1 MEASNAEFD
10 IFSPMIDELAQT
22 YAHYVALRREFSL
35 WVEQSM
41 RRDGPDKNHGGED
54 EANFA
59 LAFFPH
65 YLVSGDERTA
75 VRFRSLANDLKAWVS
90 TECLHGY
97 EAEAEAHH
105 GTEPFLLFLPRYLGL
120 FPDDREAAALLDDA
134 AHHIGNWIEG
144 VPAWYDWTRDIFLSY
159 WIGTR
164 TVGGAHGDR
173 ELAEHFRFLHIALAA
188 WRVTGEARYR
198 DWALRYGRKRA
209 ERLLATDGRMPVL
222 WDLDGRGLQPE
233 DLRTR
238 AERGMAANNHH
249 IDDDP
254 LAGVENLL
262 ASGAVYALGDL
273 FLLEGDDIFRRAA
286 KRIVEPLIGEL
297 LDPYAD
303 PAAAAL
309 SYYRWTFADS
319 SLDDAMCAVLA
330 RQPVEPETP
339 WAMVFPPGAEAS
351 RAGGGQ
357 TQRHDLLGPLGGR
370 WLGAALARAEHR
382 SIDARISIDRRADHG
397 PAGAGGSGGQIRNGR
412 RVLRGGREHADMGG
426 AICSVAAGHG
436 RNWGCGAVTGCYGP
450 LLMGTREV
458 QGAVVPLV
466 EWAEDHLPEQIL
478 ALLQPPV
485 SGPGTALFYNGG
497 EVRQALEWRMA
508 GAADWQRVELAPGEV
523 REYPLEEY
531 SCACTPTC

>member
-1 MEASNAEFD
+1 
-10 IFSPMIDELAQT
+10 MIDELAQT
-22 YAHYVALRREFSL
+22 YAHYVALRRELSL
-35 WVEQSM
+35 WVEQSI
-41 RRDGPDKNHGGED
+41 RRDGPDKNQGGED

-65 YLVSGDERTA
+65 YLVSGDERIA
-75 VRFRSLANDLKAWVS
+75 VRFRALANDLKAWVRA
-90 TECLHGY
+90 ECLHGY
-97 EAEAEAHH
+97 EPEAEAHH

-120 FPDDREAAALLDDA
+120 FPDDREAAALLEDV

-144 VPAWYDWTRDIFLSY
+144 VPAWYDWTRDVFLSY

-209 ERLLATDGRMPVL
+209 ERLLAADGRMPVL

-233 DLRTR
+233 DLQTR

-249 IDDDP
+249 IAGDP
-254 LAGVENLL
+254 LAGIENLL

-286 KRIVEPLIGEL
+286 KDIVEPLIGEL

-309 SYYRWTFADS
+309 SYYRRTFADS

-330 RQPVEPETP
+330 RQPWPSRVGSTVGDGLCPR
-339 WAMVFPPGAEAS
+339 AEAS
-351 RAGGGQ
+351 RAGSGQ

-370 WLGAALARAEHR
+370 WLGAALARAEHGGVGAGV
-382 SIDARISIDRRADHG
+382 SIDGRVDHG
-397 PAGAGGSGGQIRNGR
+397 PAGAGGGGGQIRHGPAGVARWARARRYGR
-412 RVLRGGREHADMGG
+412 GDLLGGRGARAQLGLRGGDGLLWAIVDGHMRSTGRGG
-426 AICSVAAGHG
+426 AAGRVG
-436 RNWGCGAVTGCYGP
+436 RRPSARADP
-450 LLMGTREV
+450 SPF
-458 QGAVVPLV
+458 A
-466 EWAEDHLPEQIL
+466 
-478 ALLQPPV
+478 
-485 SGPGTALFYNGG
+485 TAG
-497 EVRQALEWRMA
+497 Q
-508 GAADWQRVELAPGEV
+508 
-523 REYPLEEY
+523 
-531 SCACTPTC
+531 

>member
-1 MEASNAEFD
+1 
-10 IFSPMIDELAQT
+10 MIDELAQT
-22 YAHYVALRREFSL
+22 YAHYVALRRELSL
-35 WVEQSM
+35 WVEQSI
-41 RRDGPDKNHGGED
+41 RRDGPDKNQGGED

-65 YLVSGDERTA
+65 YLVSGDERIA
-75 VRFRSLANDLKAWVS
+75 VRLRSLANDLKAWVRA
-90 TECLHGY
+90 ECLHGY
-97 EAEAEAHH
+97 EPEAEAHH

-120 FPDDREAAALLDDA
+120 FPDDREAAALLDDV

-144 VPAWYDWTRDIFLSY
+144 VPAWYDWTRDVFLSY

-188 WRVTGEARYR
+188 WRVTGEAHYR

-209 ERLLATDGRMPVL
+209 ERLLAADGPMPVL

-233 DLRTR
+233 DLQTR

-249 IDDDP
+249 IAADP
-254 LAGVENLL
+254 LAGIENLL

-309 SYYRWTFADS
+309 SYYRHTFADS

-330 RQPVEPETP
+330 RQPTEPEAP
-339 WAMVFPPGAEAS
+339 WAMVFPQERKRREPGVGKRSDMIYWGHWAEDGSVQPS
-351 RAGGGQ
+351 REPSTAA
-357 TQRHDLLGPLGGR
+357 LALGYQLTGEWTMAR
-370 WLGAALARAEHR
+370 RALGAAAAKF
-382 SIDARISIDRRADHG
+382 AMA
-397 PAGAGGSGGQIRNGR
+397 R

-450 LLMGTREV
+450 LLMGTREI

-466 EWAEDHLPEQIL
+466 EWAAGYLPEQIL

-485 SGPGTALFYNGG
+485 SGPGTVLFYNGG
-497 EVRQALEWRMA
+497 EERQALEWRMA

-523 REYPLEEY
+523 QEYRLEDY
-531 SCACTPTC
+531 SCACTPAC

>member
-1 MEASNAEFD
+1 MGRAEH
-10 IFSPMIDELAQT
+10 SP
-22 YAHYVALRREFSL
+22 RRAG
-35 WVEQSM
+35 QKP
-41 RRDGPDKNHGGED
+41 RRRGRGQ
-54 EANFA
+54 
-59 LAFFPH
+59 
-65 YLVSGDERTA
+65 
-75 VRFRSLANDLKAWVS
+75 FRALANDLKAWVRA
-90 TECLHGY
+90 ECLHGY
-97 EAEAEAHH
+97 EPEAEAHH

-120 FPDDREAAALLDDA
+120 FPDDREAVALLEDV

-144 VPAWYDWTRDIFLSY
+144 VPAWYDWTRDVFLSY

-209 ERLLATDGRMPVL
+209 ERLLAADGRMPVL

-233 DLRTR
+233 DLQTR
-238 AERGMAANNHH
+238 AERGMAANNDH
-249 IDDDP
+249 IAGDP
-254 LAGVENLL
+254 LAGIENLL

-309 SYYRWTFADS
+309 SYYRRTFADS

-330 RQPVEPETP
+330 RQPAEPEAP
-339 WAMVFPPGAEAS
+339 WAMAFAQERKRREPGVGKRSDMIYWGHWAENGSVQPS
-351 RAGGGQ
+351 REPS
-357 TQRHDLLGPLGGR
+357 T
-370 WLGAALARAEHR
+370 AALALGYQLTGEWTMA
-382 SIDARISIDRRADHG
+382 
-397 PAGAGGSGGQIRNGR
+397 R

-436 RNWGCGAVTGCYGP
+436 RNWGCGAVTGCYGL
-450 LLMGTREV
+450 LLMGTCEV

-466 EWAEDHLPEQIL
+466 EWAAGHLPEQIL

-485 SGPGTALFYNGG
+485 SRPGAVLFYNGG
-497 EVRQALEWRMA
+497 EERQVLGWRMT
-508 GAADWQRVELAPGEV
+508 GTADWQRIELAPGEV
-523 REYPLEEY
+523 REYSLETEIGRDER
-531 SCACTPTC
+531 